1 MKRFMLVAVLCVAGL
16 ATTVRAQPAPALHTI
31 NVITFAGGFNLSTF
45 VAQRQGFFAKH
56 GVEINLRYTPNSVY
70 LMTGLIEGRFDITTT
85 AIDNL
90 VAYQEGQGE
99 APVKVQPDLVA
110 FMGLENGFLNLVALP
125 EVKNISD
132 LRGKDLAVDALTTG
146 FAFVLHEM
154 MERAGVKDSEVK
166 YVRAGGT
173 PLRYAALLERKFAAT
188 LLSSPFDL
196 QAESKGFTRLGNA
209 TDLLGAYQGRAAFAM
224 RGWLKD
230 NEAAAI
236 GFMRAMRE
244 AMDWIYDPQNRE
256 IAEALLVANDRDMTP
271 ALAKKT
277 YDMFVDKKGGLYRDG
292 KIDMDGFK
300 VVLALRAKYGQP
312 KRDFSDP
319 MKYIDAELYRKAFPG
334 APR

>member
-1 MKRFMLVAVLCVAGL
+1 MKRFIFFAALCCVGAG
-16 ATTVRAQPAPALHTI
+16 AAAQPQPAPALRTI
-31 NVITFAGGFNLSTF
+31 NVITFGGGVNLPLY

-56 GVEINLRYTPNSVY
+56 GVEINLRYTPSSVY
-70 LMTGLIEGRFDITTT
+70 LMTGLIEGRFDI
-85 AIDNL
+85 ASASIDNL

-99 APVKVQPDLVA
+99 AAVKVTPDLVA

-125 EVKNISD
+125 EVKSISD
-132 LRGKDLAVDALTTG
+132 LRGKDLGVDALTTG

-154 MERAGVKDSEVK
+154 LEKGGVKDSEVK

-196 QAESKGFTRLGNA
+196 QAETRGFTGLGSVTN
-209 TDLLGAYQGRAAFAM
+209 LLGAYQGRAAFGM

-244 AMDWIYDPQNRE
+244 ATDWIYDPQNRE

-271 ALAKKT
+271 ALAKRT
-277 YDMFVDKKGGLYRDG
+277 YDMFVDKKGGLYRDL
-292 KIDMDGFK
+292 KVDMEGLK
-300 VVLALRAKYGQP
+300 VVLALRTKYGQP
-312 KRDFSDP
+312 KKELIDP
-319 MKYIDAELYRKAFPG
+319 TKYVDLDIYRKAFPG
-334 APR
+334 K